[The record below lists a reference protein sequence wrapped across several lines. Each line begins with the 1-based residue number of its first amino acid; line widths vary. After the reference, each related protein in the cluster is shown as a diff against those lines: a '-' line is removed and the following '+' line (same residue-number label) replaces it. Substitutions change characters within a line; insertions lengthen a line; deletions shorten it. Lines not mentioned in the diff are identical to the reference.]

1 MSSAVHDFCFQSS
14 IDAHEVPTALRQCDG
29 FRWVCGNAT
38 GFAYN
43 DKLRCSPPAG
53 RVTPACG
60 IRGWKSSEWTTALL
74 GMKSR
79 QVTWMKDMA
88 ILWVFG
94 WCRHAFETDGVCYA
108 PLLVELW
115 SPFCQ
120 DFRHSFDL
128 FDSNQTEE
136 ARRRK
141 THVLFLVSK
150 LALEC
155 SRFILLPWLFKLN
168 VLFLVLHL
176 IFKFD
181 NRNTDFTYAMYSN
194 MMFLVSST
202 WLTFFILP
210 PWVEFHGIHGRWMSS
225 KLVASCDPWV
235 LVLTWR
241 RFRPTKSRNQKATKL
256 FERFPHKKWW
266 RKMDGQALLKTVD
279 WWLGCIWGHHVELK
293 SLGWLH
299 HGCTI
304 FRAVASRCL
313 LRDEKL

>member
-1 MSSAVHDFCFQSS
+1 MQACF
-14 IDAHEVPTALRQCDG
+14 
-29 FRWVCGNAT
+29 WN
-38 GFAYN
+38 
-43 DKLRCSPPAG
+43 
-53 RVTPACG
+53 
-60 IRGWKSSEWTTALL
+60 
-74 GMKSR
+74 
-79 QVTWMKDMA
+79 
-88 ILWVFG
+88 G
-94 WCRHAFETDGVCYA
+94 WCLLCAFVD
-108 PLLVELW
+108 
-115 SPFCQ
+115 PFCQ

-128 FDSNQTEE
+128 FNSNQTEE
-136 ARRRK
+136 ARRGR

-150 LALEC
+150 FALEC
-155 SRFILLPWLFKLN
+155 SRFILLPWLFALN
-168 VLFLVLHL
+168 VLLILHL

-181 NRNTDFTYAMYSN
+181 NRKTDFTYAMYST

-202 WLTFFILP
+202 WLAFFILP

-241 RFRPTKSRNQKATKL
+241 RFRPTKSRHQKATKF

-299 HGCTI
+299 RGCTI
-304 FRAVASRCL
+304 FRAVASCCL